1 MKVKYFQSEFF
12 KNMMTLL
19 SGSAIAQL
27 IPFLVLPILQ
37 KWFYDPSHFGELALY
52 TSVTMLLAQVAGMKY
67 EFAIVNAK
75 SRSEAENVFVGA
87 MVITLV
93 FSIIVGF
100 AFMVFPNQMAQ
111 IMGAAKIQNYF
122 YLIPFSVLF
131 FSSFETLNY
140 WNNRQKK
147 YKRIAVAK
155 VAKTLSAET
164 AKLDMGY
171 YKFAGNGLI
180 IGRVIGEFIS
190 ALLLFKHFI
199 VNDLKSFHFSSF
211 SNILDSL
218 KQNYRFPLFTMPSVF
233 VGNLINL
240 VFIGLFM
247 KYFGAEKAGVIGI
260 SVVYISVAF
269 GLISQSFS
277 QVFYKE
283 LSVTKGKT
291 ALLKL
296 YLGNAK
302 YLILISIFA
311 VGFVQLIPSS
321 WVAGLLGE
329 KWIDLMPT
337 LKILVFSYAIS
348 FITSSLSFI
357 YMRVN
362 KQKQMLIYDII
373 HLVMVTAS
381 IYIGFHYFGTFKAT
395 LISYTIAQLIYYSF
409 AFSIAIVFIKNMEEE

>member
-1 MKVKYFQSEFF
+1 MELKFFRSEFI

-27 IPFLVLPILQ
+27 IPFLILPILQ
-37 KWFYDPSHFGELALY
+37 KWFYDPSHFGELAIY

-75 SRSEAENVFVGA
+75 SRSEAENVFLGA
-87 MVITLV
+87 LIIAFLFSTLTA
-93 FSIIVGF
+93 I
-100 AFMVFPNQMAQ
+100 AFLMIPNQMAQ
-111 IMGAAKIQNYF
+111 VFGAKKITNYF
-122 YLIPFSVLF
+122 YLIPISVFF

-140 WNNRQKK
+140 WNNSQKK

-155 VAKTLSAET
+155 VAKTLGAET
-164 AKLDMGY
+164 TKIGLGY
-171 YKFAGNGLI
+171 AKFAGNGLI
-180 IGRVIGEFIS
+180 IGRVIGEFVS
-190 ALLLFKHFI
+190 AMLLFKHFI
-199 VNDLKSFHFSSF
+199 VNDLKNFHFSGLHSV
-211 SNILDSL
+211 LDSL

-247 KYFGAEKAGVIGI
+247 SYFGAEKAGVIGI
-260 SVVYISVAF
+260 SVVYVSVAF

-283 LSVTKGKT
+283 LNDTKGKES
-291 ALLKL
+291 LLKL

-302 YLILISIFA
+302 YLIIISIIA
-311 VGFVQLIPSS
+311 VVFVQLIPSN
-321 WVAGLLGE
+321 WVANLLGE
-329 KWIDLMPT
+329 KWTDLMPT
-337 LKILVFSYAIS
+337 LKILVFSYAVS

-362 KQKQMLIYDII
+362 KQKQMLIFDII
-373 HLVMVTAS
+373 HLIMVASS
-381 IYIGFHYFGTFKAT
+381 IYIGFHHFGSFRAT
-395 LISYTIAQLIYYSF
+395 LISYTIAQVIYYSF